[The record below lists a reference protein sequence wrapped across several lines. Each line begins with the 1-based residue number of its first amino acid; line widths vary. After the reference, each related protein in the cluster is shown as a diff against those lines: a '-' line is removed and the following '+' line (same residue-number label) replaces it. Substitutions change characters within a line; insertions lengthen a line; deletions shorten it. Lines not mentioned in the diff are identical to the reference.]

1 MFFRKH
7 ILLLAGIGLFVCSL
21 SAQSTRIQNVFPS
34 SRVLNAHSTETLPAR
49 TMDIRIGHRFGTL
62 SDGWET
68 LYGLENVADV
78 QIGVEYGITRDLM
91 VGINRTK
98 GTGPYRA
105 MVHTFG
111 KYRILA
117 QTDDNKVPVSVALM
131 AQASVSTM
139 KANPDSTA
147 INHFPKFGHRWQFST
162 QLMVSRRFGSW
173 LSLQGNAWW
182 LHRNYVNFADKNS
195 VFVVGLAARAKITN
209 SFALILDAA
218 YPISSYRKPSNGYY
232 FPLGIGM
239 EFNTGAGH
247 VFQVNFTNA
256 GGLSEPD
263 FLLDSRADWFKGGFR
278 LGFTISRHFM
288 FKQKKKKDEAE
299 ENLLEF

>member
-1 MFFRKH
+1 MFSRY
-7 ILLLAGIGLFVCSL
+7 LLLPLVVYFLYCGSL

-34 SRVLNAHSTETLPAR
+34 SRILNAHSTETLPAR
-49 TMDIRIGHRFGTL
+49 TLDIRIGHRFGTL

-111 KYRILA
+111 KYRLLA
-117 QTDDNKVPVSVALM
+117 QTEDNKVPVSVSLL

-139 KANPDSTA
+139 KRNPDSTA
-147 INHFPKFGHRWQFST
+147 INHFPKAGHRWQFAT

-173 LSLQGNAWW
+173 LSLQANAWW
-182 LHRNYVNFADKNS
+182 LHRNYVHYDDKNS
-195 VFVVGLAARAKITN
+195 VFVVGLGARAKLTN
-209 SFALILDAA
+209 SFALILDGA
-218 YPISSYRKPSNGYY
+218 YPLSGYRKPGNGYY
-232 FPLGIGM
+232 FPLGVGM
-239 EFNTGAGH
+239 EFTTGAGH

-263 FLLDSRADWFKGGFR
+263 FLLDSRADWLNGDFR

-288 FKQKKKKDEAE
+288 FKEKKKKDEVE

>member
-1 MFFRKH
+1 MLPHKH
-7 ILLLAGIGLFVCSL
+7 LLLMAGLCFSAHAL

-34 SRVLNAHSTETLPAR
+34 SRILNAHSTETLPER
-49 TMDIRIGHRFGTL
+49 TLDIRIGHRFGTL

-111 KYRILA
+111 KYRLLA
-117 QTDDNKVPVSVALM
+117 QTEDNKVPVSVSLM

-139 KANPDSTA
+139 KRNPDSTA
-147 INHFPKFGHRWQFST
+147 INHFPKAGHRWQFAT

-173 LSLQGNAWW
+173 LSLQANAWW
-182 LHRNYVNFADKNS
+182 LHRNYVHYNDKNS
-195 VFVVGLAARAKITN
+195 VFVVGLGARAKLTN
-209 SFALILDAA
+209 SFALIFDGA
-218 YPISSYRKPSNGYY
+218 YPISSYRNADNGYY
-232 FPLGIGM
+232 FPLGVGM
-239 EFNTGAGH
+239 EFTTGAGH

-263 FLLDSRADWFKGGFR
+263 FLLDSRANWLKGDFR

-288 FKQKKKKDEAE
+288 FKAKKKKDEVE

>member
-7 ILLLAGIGLFVCSL
+7 ILLLAGIGLSVCSL

-117 QTDDNKVPVSVALM
+117 QTDDNKIPVSVALM

-218 YPISSYRKPSNGYY
+218 YPISDYRKPANGYY

-263 FLLDSRADWFKGGFR
+263 FLLDSRADWLKGGFR

-288 FKQKKKKDEAE
+288 FKQKKKKDEVE